1 MDTFLGI
8 VIGLPLALLM
18 IGGIYLYASG
28 LSLFVGRVT
37 RPLAQTAAERR
48 EERELDRLL
57 QEVEKEQEISRK
69 MLERYQLK

>member
-1 MDTFLGI
+1 VDSFLGI
-8 VIGLPLALLM
+8 VIGLPLGLL
-18 IGGIYLYASG
+18 ILGGIYLYASG

-48 EERELDRLL
+48 EDRELDRLL
-57 QEVEKEQEISRK
+57 REAEKDQVIIKK